1 MFSDAR
7 ELPDNASIEADI
19 CIVGAGAAG
28 ITIARELVGTPL
40 QVCLLESGGFEL
52 EPETQALAAGEVSAN
67 IAMALDTARLRFF
80 GGTTN
85 HWMGYCRPLDAGD
98 FERRAWVPYSG
109 WPISRAEL
117 DPYYAR
123 AQTVM
128 QLGAYDY
135 APRCYAEAL
144 APFYKKP
151 IFDRALEVGMY
162 QRSAP
167 LRFGSAYRGELEAA
181 RNVTVHLHAN
191 VVEIEVNESGSQVLG
206 LKVAHFGGRSA
217 RVRAGQYVLASGGIE
232 NARLLLASDARN
244 ERGLGNGRDLVGRYF
259 MEHPSWIPARV
270 VLNEDP
276 DVARNLFT
284 GVDER
289 VEARLQLTEEAC
301 AKAGILRFM
310 TSLRFDDQGLSATP
324 GWRAITRLRRQV
336 MSGEVPDHL
345 FAEIRAILA
354 DLDGV
359 SSNLR
364 RKFLSRT
371 SAVIVDTQVEQAP
384 NPDSRVRLLA
394 DRDALGVRKAHLDW
408 NQTELDRE
416 SLRRA
421 LEIMGQEF
429 GRHGLGRVRMED
441 WVVAG
446 EGEPPATPGF
456 HHMGTTRMSTDPA
469 CGVVDR
475 NCRVHEIAN
484 LYVAGSSVFPTS
496 GVAHP
501 TLTIVALALRLAD
514 LLKAQPRRAL
524 A

>member
-7 ELPDNASIEADI
+7 EIPDGASIEADI

-28 ITIARELVGTPL
+28 ITIARELIGTPL
-40 QVCLLESGGFEL
+40 QVCLLESGGFEF
-52 EPETQALAAGEVSAN
+52 EPETQTLAAGEVSAN

-85 HWMGYCRPLDAGD
+85 HWTGYCRPLAAGD
-98 FERRAWVPYSG
+98 FERRAWVPHSG

-117 DPYYAR
+117 DSYYAR
-123 AQTVM
+123 AQAVL
-128 QLGAYDY
+128 QLGTYDY
-135 APRCYAEAL
+135 APQRYAEAL
-144 APFYKKP
+144 APFYQKP
-151 IFDRALEVGMY
+151 IFDGALEVGIY

-167 LRFGSAYRGELEAA
+167 LRFGSAYRGELDAA

-191 VVEIEVNESGSQVLG
+191 VVEIEVNEGASQVLG
-206 LKVAHFGGRSA
+206 LKIAHFDGRSA
-217 RVRAGQYVLASGGIE
+217 RVRARQYVLAMGGIE
-232 NARLLLASDARN
+232 NARLLLASDART

-276 DVARNLFT
+276 DVARNLFAGT
-284 GVDER
+284 DDR
-289 VEARLQLTEEAC
+289 IEARLHLTEEAG

-310 TSLRFDDQGLSATP
+310 TALRFDDQGLSTTP
-324 GWRAITRLRRQV
+324 GWSAFTRLRRQA
-336 MSGEVPDHL
+336 MHGEFPDDL
-345 FAEIRAILA
+345 FNEIRSILA

-359 SSNLR
+359 GANLR
-364 RKFLSRT
+364 RKFFSRA

-384 NPDSRVRLLA
+384 NPDSRVQLL
-394 DRDALGVRKAHLDW
+394 DERDALGLRKVRLAW
-408 NQTELDRE
+408 QQTDLDRR

-421 LEIMGQEF
+421 LEILGQEF

-446 EGEPPATPGF
+446 RGEPPVIPAF
-456 HHMGTTRMSTDPA
+456 HHMGTTRMSADPA
-469 CGVVDR
+469 SGVVDR
-475 NCRVHEIAN
+475 DCRVHEIAN

-496 GVAHP
+496 GTAHP

-514 LLKAQPRRAL
+514 RLNAQARQGA
-524 A
+524 